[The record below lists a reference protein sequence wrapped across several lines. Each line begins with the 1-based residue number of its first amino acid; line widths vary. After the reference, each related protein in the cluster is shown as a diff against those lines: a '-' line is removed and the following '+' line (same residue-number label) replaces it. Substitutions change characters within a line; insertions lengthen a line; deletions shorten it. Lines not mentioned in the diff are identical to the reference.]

1 MTMRAWPAVRLRAFI
16 TLLLLG
22 LAACLPAMA
31 SAAANT
37 PMAALSPDAA
47 LQTLLTKARAAAHTS
62 CVASADRLTAILCAG
77 IIRIGVRDDYPPF
90 AALGDQGRTG
100 FEIAIA
106 ERIGQTLGVSVGLVT
121 VNPADRIALLAE
133 NRIDVAIAT
142 MGDTT
147 LRDSQARFIRP
158 HYYASATAILGP
170 AALPAMTLKGIGGR
184 TICVTV
190 GNSSNTGLAAAGA
203 RLLLFASP
211 DQLVD
216 ELKSGT
222 CSLIAQD
229 DTFFARYLADPAFAR
244 LYSVKFT
251 VDRLPWG
258 MAVPLAGGAQLA
270 QALSLM
276 SEIFH
281 RDGVFLKLAEAAG
294 IPSDFLLELHGVWN
308 RPDCDTA
315 TGYTNADCVLPP
327 RSSDMTAT
335 RFAGAVT
342 ALKSWAA
349 NRLGL
354 HLGLAIF
361 TLQPAWDLVR
371 EGIRTSL
378 TLIFGTLLATLAFAL
393 LMGRAL
399 SARAALL
406 RWPARIVV
414 MLLQSTPPVLSL
426 VIAASAANAVFA
438 FSSTLAVT
446 AAILSLGL
454 INGSN
459 AGQAISEAVA
469 SLRAEQHARP
479 APLAD
484 NALYLHALRR
494 SMTQIMAFLINATK
508 ATPMASFIGAPEL
521 LNALTDSSSF
531 SSDRETTYWLM
542 LIFYVVVVLIV
553 VWVCGRTKRMLERY
567 LNAAG

>member
-1 MTMRAWPAVRLRAFI
+1 
-16 TLLLLG
+16 
-22 LAACLPAMA
+22 
-31 SAAANT
+31 
-37 PMAALSPDAA
+37 
-47 LQTLLTKARAAAHTS
+47 
-62 CVASADRLTAILCAG
+62 
-77 IIRIGVRDDYPPF
+77 
-90 AALGDQGRTG
+90 
-100 FEIAIA
+100 
-106 ERIGQTLGVSVGLVT
+106 
-121 VNPADRIALLAE
+121 
-133 NRIDVAIAT
+133 
-142 MGDTT
+142 
-147 LRDSQARFIRP
+147 
-158 HYYASATAILGP
+158 
-170 AALPAMTLKGIGGR
+170 MTLKGVGGR

-190 GNSSNTGLAAAGA
+190 GDSSNTGLAAAGA

-229 DTFFARYLADPAFAR
+229 DTFFARYLADPAFAK
-244 LYSVKFT
+244 LYSVKFK

-258 MAVPLAGGAQLA
+258 MAVPLDGGAQLA

-281 RDGVFLKLAEAAG
+281 RDDVFLKLAEAES
-294 IPSDFLLELHGVWN
+294 IPSDFLLEQRGVWN

-342 ALKSWAA
+342 ALESWAA
-349 NRLGL
+349 SRLGL

-414 MLLQSTPPVLSL
+414 MVLQSTPPVLSL
-426 VIAASAANAVFA
+426 VIAASAANAIFA
-438 FSSTLAVT
+438 FSSTLAIM

-469 SLRAEQHARP
+469 SLRAEQHARS
-479 APLAD
+479 APLTD

-531 SSDRETTYWLM
+531 SSDGETTYWLM
-542 LIFYVVVVLIV
+542 LIFYVVVVLTV
-553 VWVCGRTKRMLERY
+553 VWVCSRTKRMLERH
-567 LNAAG
+567 LNATG